1 MHFKEVK
8 GILSSK
14 NGMNLFRGCTNG
26 CIYCDSRSNC
36 YRMNHIFEDVEV
48 KENGI
53 SLLEE
58 NLKRKRKKCMIGLGA
73 SSMKEYI
80 LNLEKEFSLIENGF
94 KEEEK
99 RALAD
104 YLSNDNAYTK
114 ELAKELAFLAFKS
127 NVYQVRMYSVFLFGY
142 LSSYEEIL
150 IFMRDEV
157 SKDDNWRVQE
167 VLAKAFDEFCK
178 QTGYEKSLPVID
190 EWLQNTNPNVRRA
203 VTEGLRIWTSRPYF
217 NDNPDEA
224 IKRIATLKEDSS
236 EYVRKSVGN
245 ALRDISKKFPEL
257 IKEELGSWDVKSK
270 EIQQVYKL
278 ASKFIK

>member
-1 MHFKEVK
+1 MHFTKAK

-14 NGMNLFRGCTNG
+14 NGMNLFRGCTHG
-26 CIYCDSRSNC
+26 CIYCDSRSKC
-36 YRMNHIFEDVEV
+36 YQMNHKFEDVEV

-58 NLKRKRKKCMIGLGA
+58 SLKRKRKKCMIGLGA

-104 YLSNDNAYTK
+104 YLSNDNVYT
-114 ELAKELAFLAFKS
+114 KELAFLAFKS
-127 NVYQVRMYSVFLFGY
+127 NVYQVRMYSVFLFGH

-190 EWLQNTNPNVRRA
+190 DWLQNNNPNVRGA

-217 NDNPDEA
+217 KDNPDEA
-224 IKRIATLKEDSS
+224 IKRIVTLKEDSS

-257 IKEELGSWDVKSK
+257 IKEELDSWDVKSK
-270 EIQQVYKL
+270 EIQKVYKL

>member
-36 YRMNHIFEDVEV
+36 YRMNHKFEDVEV

-104 YLSNDNAYTK
+104 YLSNDNAYT
-114 ELAKELAFLAFKS
+114 KELAFLAFKS

-217 NDNPDEA
+217 KDNPDEA

-257 IKEELGSWDVKSK
+257 IKEELDSWDVKSK
-270 EIQQVYKL
+270 EIQKVYKL

>member
-36 YRMNHIFEDVEV
+36 YRMNHKFEDVEV

-114 ELAKELAFLAFKS
+114 ELAFLAFKS
-127 NVYQVRMYSVFLFGY
+127 NVYQVRMYSVFLFGH
-142 LSSYEEIL
+142 LSSYEEFL

-157 SKDDNWRVQE
+157 SKDENWRVQE

-178 QTGYEKSLPVID
+178 LTGYEKSLPVID

-203 VTEGLRIWTSRPYF
+203 VTEGLRIWTSRSYF
-217 NDNPDEA
+217 KDNPSEA

-257 IKEELGSWDVKSK
+257 IKEELDSWDVKSK

>member
-36 YRMNHIFEDVEV
+36 YRMNHKFEDVEV

-114 ELAKELAFLAFKS
+114 ELAFLAFKS

-190 EWLQNTNPNVRRA
+190 DWLQNNNPNVRRA

-217 NDNPDEA
+217 KDNPDEA

-245 ALRDISKKFPEL
+245 ALRGISKKFPDL
-257 IKEELGSWDVKSK
+257 IKEELDSWDVKSK
-270 EIQQVYKL
+270 EIQQIYKL
-278 ASKFIK
+278 TSKFIK

>member
-36 YRMNHIFEDVEV
+36 YRMNHKFEDVEV

-114 ELAKELAFLAFKS
+114 ELAFLAFKS

-190 EWLQNTNPNVRRA
+190 DWLQNTNPNVRRA

-217 NDNPDEA
+217 KDNPDEA

>member
-36 YRMNHIFEDVEV
+36 YRMNHKFEDVEV

-104 YLSNDNAYTK
+104 YLSNDNVYT
-114 ELAKELAFLAFKS
+114 KELAFLAFKS

-157 SKDDNWRVQE
+157 SKDENWRVQE

-190 EWLQNTNPNVRRA
+190 EWLQNSNPNVRRA
-203 VTEGLRIWTSRPYF
+203 VTEGLRIWTSRSYF
-217 NDNPDEA
+217 KDNPSEA

-257 IKEELGSWDVKSK
+257 IKEELDSWDVKSK

>member
-36 YRMNHIFEDVEV
+36 YRMNHKFEDVEV

-104 YLSNDNAYTK
+104 YQSNDNAYT
-114 ELAKELAFLAFKS
+114 KELAFLAFKS
-127 NVYQVRMYSVFLFGY
+127 NVYQVRMYSVFLFGH

-190 EWLQNTNPNVRRA
+190 EWLKNSNPNVRRA

>member
-36 YRMNHIFEDVEV
+36 YRMNHKFEDVEV

-104 YLSNDNAYTK
+104 YLSNDNAYT
-114 ELAKELAFLAFKS
+114 KELAFLAFKS

-257 IKEELGSWDVKSK
+257 IKIELDSWKLESK
-270 EIQQVYKL
+270 EIKQVYKL
-278 ASKFIK
+278 ASKLIV

>member
-36 YRMNHIFEDVEV
+36 YRMNHKFEDVEV

-94 KEEEK
+94 KEEEEK

-104 YLSNDNAYTK
+104 YLSNDNAYT
-114 ELAKELAFLAFKS
+114 KELAFLAFKS

>member
-36 YRMNHIFEDVEV
+36 YRMNHKFEDVEV

-104 YLSNDNAYTK
+104 YLSNDNAYT
-114 ELAKELAFLAFKS
+114 KELAFLAFKS

-245 ALRDISKKFPEL
+245 ASRDISKKFPEL

>member
-36 YRMNHIFEDVEV
+36 YRMNHKFEDVEV

-104 YLSNDNAYTK
+104 YLSNDNAYT
-114 ELAKELAFLAFKS
+114 KELAFLAFKS

-217 NDNPDEA
+217 KDNPDEV

-257 IKEELGSWDVKSK
+257 IKEELDSWDVKSK

>member
-1 MHFKEVK
+1 
-8 GILSSK
+8 
-14 NGMNLFRGCTNG
+14 
-26 CIYCDSRSNC
+26 
-36 YRMNHIFEDVEV
+36 
-48 KENGI
+48 
-53 SLLEE
+53 
-58 NLKRKRKKCMIGLGA
+58 
-73 SSMKEYI
+73 MKEYI

-104 YLSNDNAYTK
+104 HLLNDNAYT
-114 ELAKELAFLAFKS
+114 KELAFLAFKS

-142 LSSYEEIL
+142 LSEQDDIL
-150 IFMRDEV
+150 AFMRDKV

-178 QTGYEKSLPVID
+178 KIGYEKALPVID
-190 EWLQNTNPNVRRA
+190 EWLKNTNPNTRRA

-217 NDNPDEA
+217 KDNPDEA

-257 IKEELGSWDVKSK
+257 IKIELDSWKLESK
-270 EIQQVYKL
+270 EIKQVYKL
-278 ASKFIK
+278 ANKLIV